1 MSKNSKSIKY
11 SNLSSP
17 DSSIVKPNSHK
28 INITKLMLWLGNC
41 DESIKS
47 IANEFILHTTYISYR
62 MFIKRYKQAVS
73 EMMKMLKPEKLQ
85 IYLSDDNV
93 NKSGYW
99 ILQIIKSIVKIEIIV
114 INNVKDI
121 DNSTPVIIADDAS
134 YSGSQI
140 YLFLEDFAN
149 VKCDIFILIPFIS
162 NTAIDIINNS
172 VKDYNID
179 GTIYFLDKS
188 LYIMKPI
195 YELMDKEKIE
205 KFFIYYSI
213 VPKNTREYP
222 IYFDH
227 KVADNYSS
235 FPLIYTYG
243 IVPNSHNKAII
254 HECKTKR
261 IPLKDRFNELERV
274 PILTNCDI
282 NVPYNLGTPKCP
294 LQPYKLDFIK
304 NKSNSR
310 KSLSTM
316 SLPLKS
322 KYKSNKKSIKAN
334 NSL

>member
-1 MSKNSKSIKY
+1 MSTISRSTKYSKSN
-11 SNLSSP
+11 SLN
-17 DSSIVKPNSHK
+17 SSIPKPNTHK
-28 INITKLMLWLGNC
+28 INIKKLMLWLGKC

-47 IANEFILHTTYISYR
+47 IANEFILHTTYISHR
-62 MFIKRYKQAVS
+62 MFIKRYKQAIS
-73 EMMKMLKPEKLQ
+73 EMMKMFKPKKLQ
-85 IYLSDDNV
+85 IYLSDDNI

-99 ILQIIKSIVKIEIIV
+99 ILQIIRSMVKIDIVV
-114 INNVKDI
+114 INNVDDI
-121 DNSTPVIIADDAS
+121 DETIPVIIADDAS

-140 YLFLEDFAN
+140 YQYLEDFAN
-149 VKCDIFILIPFIS
+149 KKCDIFILIPYIS
-162 NTAIDIINNS
+162 NTAIDIINGS

-243 IVPNSHNKAII
+243 IVPNNHNKAII

-261 IPLKDRFNELERV
+261 IPLKNKFSELERM

-282 NVPYNLGTPKCP
+282 NIPYNLGTPQCP
-294 LQPYKLDFIK
+294 LQPYKENFVK
-304 NKSNSR
+304 NKSNSK
-310 KSLSTM
+310 KSPNSA
-316 SLPLKS
+316 PLLLAKS
-322 KYKSNKKSIKAN
+322 KSKKSIKRY
-334 NSL
+334 SL